1 MRLAT
6 TRRALLGSALAAP
19 AMATPAL
26 AQPALPSARFPD
38 KSIKLIVPFTAGG
51 TTDVQMRALAE
62 AAGRRFGQA
71 VVIENKLGAGGTL
84 GAQAML
90 HERPDG
96 YTLATMPVTTIR
108 YPLMQQRPAWNPL
121 TDFTWI
127 IQCTGYLFGVVVKAD
142 APWQDFDQ
150 FMAFAKANPGVVN
163 YGTPGVG
170 GSLHLT
176 MEQIAQER
184 GIDWVHVPFRGVAE
198 NVQALLGGQIHAT
211 ADSSGW
217 AELVQSGTVRL
228 LCTWGAER
236 AKRFPQ
242 AKTLKEYGFDI
253 VSVSP
258 YGIAGPRN
266 LDPGVARA
274 LHDVFKAALYDPS
287 HQAVLE
293 RMDMQVMYDGLG
305 DYAAEVARTLEAE
318 APLVRRLGIK
328 L

>member
-1 MRLAT
+1 MPFIL
-6 TRRALLGSALAAP
+6 RRALLASALAAP
-19 AMATPAL
+19 LATPSF
-26 AQPALPSARFPD
+26 AQSRFPD
-38 KSIKLIVPFTAGG
+38 RPLKLVVPFTAGG

-62 AAGRRFGQA
+62 AAGRRFGQP
-71 VVIENKLGAGGTL
+71 VIIENKLGAGGTL
-84 GAQAML
+84 GAAAMMND
-90 HERPDG
+90 RPDG
-96 YTLATMPVTTIR
+96 YSLATMPVTTLR
-108 YPLMQQRPAWNPL
+108 YPMMQQRPAWNPM

-142 APWQDFDQ
+142 APWQDFQQ
-150 FMAFAKANPGVVN
+150 FMDYAKANPGKLN

-176 MEQIAQER
+176 MEQIALER
-184 GIDWVHVPFRGVAE
+184 GIDWVHIPFRGVAE
-198 NVQALLGGQIHAT
+198 NVQALLAGTIHAT
-211 ADSSGW
+211 CDSSGW
-217 AELVQSGTVRL
+217 AELVNAGTVRL

-266 LDPGVARA
+266 MDPGIARA
-274 LHDVFKAALYDPS
+274 IHDVFREALYDPS
-287 HQAVLE
+287 HLAVLD
-293 RMDMQVMYDGLG
+293 RMDMQVMYAGLE
-305 DYAAEVARTLEAE
+305 DYREEVRKAMALEE
-318 APLVRRLGIK
+318 PLVRRLGIR

>member
-1 MRLAT
+1 MRFALP
-6 TRRALLGSALAAP
+6 RRALLASAL
-19 AMATPAL
+19 ATPAL
-26 AQPALPSARFPD
+26 AQGSPGGRFPD
-38 KSIKLIVPFTAGG
+38 RPIKLVVPFTAGG

-62 AAGRRFGQA
+62 AAGRRFGQP
-71 VVIENKLGAGGTL
+71 VVVENKLGAGGTL
-84 GAQAML
+84 GAAQML
-90 HERPDG
+90 HDRPDG
-96 YTLATMPVTTIR
+96 YSLATMPVTTLR
-108 YPLMQQRPAWNPL
+108 YPMMQQRPGWNPL

-142 APWQDFDQ
+142 APWQDFQQ
-150 FMAFAKANPGVVN
+150 FLDYAKANPGKVN

-176 MEQIAQER
+176 MEQIALER

-198 NVQALLGGQIHAT
+198 NTQALLAGTIHAT

-217 AELVQSGTVRL
+217 AELVNAGTLRL

-242 AKTLKEYGFDI
+242 ARTLKEYGFDI

-258 YGIAGPRN
+258 YGIAGPKN
-266 LDPGVARA
+266 MDPGVARA
-274 LHDVFKAALYDPS
+274 LHDGFKEALHDPS
-287 HQAVLE
+287 HLAVLE
-293 RMDMQVMYDGLG
+293 RMDMQVMYAGLD
-305 DYAAEVARTLEAE
+305 DYREEVRKAMAAEE
-318 APLVRRLGIK
+318 PLVKRLGIR

>member
-1 MRLAT
+1 MRLALP
-6 TRRALLGSALAAP
+6 RRVLLASAFAA
-19 AMATPAL
+19 PAL
-26 AQPALPSARFPD
+26 AQQRFPD
-38 KSIKLIVPFTAGG
+38 RPIRLIVPFTAGG
-51 TTDVQMRALAE
+51 TTDVQMRALAD
-62 AAGRRFGQA
+62 AAGRRFGQP
-71 VVIENKLGAGGTL
+71 VVVENKLGAGGTL

-90 HERPDG
+90 HEKPDG
-96 YTLATMPVTTIR
+96 YALSTMPITTIR

-127 IQCTGYLFGVVVKAD
+127 IQCTGYLFGVVVRAD

-150 FMAFAKANPGVVN
+150 FMAYAKTNPGKVN

-176 MEQIAQER
+176 MQQIAQER
-184 GIDWVHVPFRGVAE
+184 DIEWVQVPFRGVAE
-198 NVQALLGGQIHAT
+198 NIQALLGGQIHAT

-217 AELVQSGTVRL
+217 AELVESGQLRL

-242 AKTLKEYGFDI
+242 VKTLREYGFDI

-258 YGIAGPRN
+258 YGIAGPRG
-266 LDPGVARA
+266 LDPAIARI
-274 LHDVFKAALYDPS
+274 LHDVFKDALQDPQ
-287 HQAVLE
+287 HLAVLE
-293 RMDMQVMYDGLG
+293 RMDMQVMYAGLG
-305 DYAAEVARTLEAE
+305 DYAAEVARTMEAE
-318 APLVRRLGIK
+318 APLVRRLGIR